1 METSLR
7 YNYGSKSLKIHA
19 KEKLPVNSATHL
31 QLHGELDT
39 GTGAPSYFC
48 AMIRRFF
55 PEASTGLGVGLHY
68 DKRQKLR
75 CHVRGKK
82 EFPVRTD
89 KLVTFNIKGRCD
101 FDQDFNQKNPKGAA
115 EFSWNIM
122 NFKEDQDVRIKV
134 GYEMFDKVPYMQI
147 RENNWTLN
155 ANMKGKWNLRFDL

>member
-7 YNYGSKSLKIHA
+7 YTCNSKSLKIHA
-19 KEKLPVNSATHL
+19 KEKLPVNSKTHL

-48 AMIRRFF
+48 AMIRHLF
-55 PEASTGLGVGLHY
+55 PEAATGLGVGIHY

-82 EFPVRTD
+82 EFPVRDD
-89 KLVTFNIKGRCD
+89 KSVTFNVKGRCD
-101 FDQDFNQKNPKGAA
+101 FDQDFNQRNPIGAA
-115 EFSWNIM
+115 EFAWNIM
-122 NFKEDQDVRIKV
+122 NFKEDQD
-134 GYEMFDKVPYMQI
+134 VPYMQI